1 MAIPAIQTPTSAFTG
16 PYASVR
22 NPILQGY
29 VFNAQLEKPEV
40 SSFVTEKFKNKYKM
54 TTLLNRLGAFKPVAN
69 GVYSWFIQDRQRLSA
84 TLGTVSGLPATSFQ
98 TTLTDIDADSSNLG
112 YFLVN
117 DLVRTESGAI
127 LRISSVDAPSGG
139 DQQVTFVKV
148 GGGTIAAADAATGE
162 KIGHIS
168 NAFEEGSTGPNGRL
182 FLPSEEYN
190 YTQIFR
196 RGCKVTGDA
205 LTQKTY
211 VGDGGSWYWKNE
223 DYMFDEFQYDQEL
236 SLMFGVRAIDSASN
250 RRTSKGIWDRIVTN
264 SEGQVQNFAS
274 GVGIAESDLQAIITK
289 LNRQAGSDNLLVL
302 AGSEAITDIQIA
314 LKNYFLAGAVDYGAF
329 GGNTVGL
336 DASTYKFA
344 GKTLSIM
351 HYPLFD
357 DDKALPFVSTPTSSK
372 VNFRHAAVIL
382 DMGDTDNGESLI
394 SCQYRELAGEQRK
407 FIHKVIPGMHGGGS
421 ADNGGVASNS
431 FDGFEVQVEAE
442 VGWKFMLP
450 NQSAALVPNA

>member
-1 MAIPAIQTPTSAFTG
+1 MIPVIQAPSSAYTG
-16 PYASVR
+16 PYVSVR

-29 VFNAQLEKPEV
+29 IFNAQLEKPEV
-40 SSFVTEKFKNKYKM
+40 GSFVFEKFKNKYKL

-69 GVYSWFIQDRQRLSA
+69 GVFSWYIQDRQRLSA
-84 TLGTVSGLPATSFQ
+84 TLGTVAGLPATSFQ

-112 YFLVN
+112 YFLQN

-127 LRISSVDAPSGG
+127 LRISSVDSPSGG

-148 GGGTIAAADAATGE
+148 GGGSIAAADAATGE
-162 KIGHIS
+162 KIGHIA
-168 NAFEEGSTGPNGRL
+168 NAFEEGSSGPNGRL

-196 RGCKVTGDA
+196 RGCKVTGSA
-205 LTQKTY
+205 LTEKTW

-223 DYMFDEFQYDQEL
+223 DYMFDEFGYDQEL
-236 SLMFGVRAIDSASN
+236 SLMFGVRAVDASAG
-250 RRTSKGIWDRIVTN
+250 RRTSRGLWDRIVTN

-314 LKNYFLAGAVDYGAF
+314 LKNYFLAGAVDYGSF

-344 GKTLSIM
+344 GKTLNIM

-357 DDKALPFVSTPTSSK
+357 DEKALPFTSTPTSTK

-382 DMGDTDNGESLI
+382 DLGDTQGGESNIQLM
-394 SCQYRELAGEQRK
+394 YRELAGEQRK

-421 ADNGGVASNS
+421 ADNGGIASNS

-442 VGWKFMLP
+442 IGFKYLMA
-450 NQSAALVPNA
+450 NQSGALVPNS

>member
-1 MAIPAIQTPTSAFTG
+1 MAIPGIQTPTSAYTG
-16 PYASVR
+16 PYTSVR
-22 NPILQGY
+22 QPILQGY

-40 SSFVTEKFKNKYKM
+40 SSFVTEKFKNKYKL
-54 TTLLNRLGAFKPVAN
+54 TTLLNRLGAYKPIGN
-69 GVYSWFIQDRQRLSA
+69 GSFSWFVQDRQRLSA
-84 TLGTVSGLPATSFQ
+84 TLGTVAGLPATSFT
-98 TTLTDIDADSSNLG
+98 TTLTDIAADTANLG
-112 YFLVN
+112 YLLVN

-127 LRISSVDAPSGG
+127 LRVSAVLSPSGG
-139 DQQVTFVKV
+139 NQQVTFVKV
-148 GGGTIAAADAATGE
+148 GGGSIATTDAATGE

-196 RGCKVTGDA
+196 RGCKVTGNA
-205 LTQKTY
+205 LTEKTWI
-211 VGDGGSWYWKNE
+211 GDGGSWYWKNE
-223 DYMFDEFQYDQEL
+223 DYMFDEFAYDHEL
-236 SLMFGVRAIDSASN
+236 SLMFGLRAIDSATN
-250 RRTSKGIWDRIVTN
+250 LRTSRGLWDRIVTAG
-264 SEGQVQNFAS
+264 EGQVQNFAS
-274 GVGIAESDLQAIITK
+274 GVGIAEADLQAIITK
-289 LNRQAGSDNLLVL
+289 LNRQAGSDNLLIL

-357 DDKALPFVSTPTSSK
+357 DDKALPFTSTPTSTK

-382 DMGDTDNGESLI
+382 DLGDTDNGEPLI
-394 SCQYRELAGEQRK
+394 SCMYRELAGEQRK
-407 FIHKVIPGMHGGGS
+407 FIHKVLPGMHGGGS
-421 ADNGGVASNS
+421 SDTGGIASNS

-450 NQSAALVPNA
+450 NQSAALVPNS